1 LSFIDPNPLPFGTL
15 GCVKPDDIFHV
26 GSQVKFH
33 VKFQVKFHVKFQV
46 KFHVKFQVKFHVKK
60 TEAELSG
67 GVNQIFC
74 RLRKLPVWLPFSR
87 RITGWMGGCA
97 KTS

>member
-33 VKFQVKFHVKFQV
+33 VKF
-46 KFHVKFQVKFHVKK
+46 HVKFQVKFHVKK
-60 TEAELSG
+60 IEAELSG

>member
-46 KFHVKFQVKFHVKK
+46 KFYVKK